1 MVILWAPG
9 GNNTLVFSIDRQKVL
24 SVQSNGDLY

>member
-1 MVILWAPG
+1 MVVLWTPG
-9 GNNTLVFSIDRQKVL
+9 GNNTPVFNIDRQKVL

>member
-1 MVILWAPG
+1 MVIFWAPG
-9 GNNTLVFSIDRQKVL
+9 GNNTLVFNIDWQKVL

>member
-1 MVILWAPG
+1 MVIFWAPG
-9 GNNTLVFSIDRQKVL
+9 GNNILVFNIDRQKVL